1 MIAKN
6 SIKNNNSNTISIG
19 SILYDNREDGYE
31 INEEMNKEI
40 KNYKSCIN
48 INQEDE
54 SSSNTIYRYK
64 FTEDFMVDLYKFAK
78 IHQYDDR
85 KDFKEAWLIWVED
98 NKDIVDEE
106 IHRLLYLG
114 YEGDILDKMFKSA
127 RYYFRKKSTEKKQP
141 KQRRQYISVN
151 RELLNAMDK
160 HIEDNMYNDNYQPK
174 TGFITF
180 CKDNEIL
187 LKDAIS
193 KLYEQGEKNSGLIED
208 KIKKTYKNRYFMLVS
223 KK

>member
-31 INEEMNKEI
+31 INEEI
-40 KNYKSCIN
+40 KDYKSCIN

-54 SSSNTIYRYK
+54 TSSNTIYRYK
-64 FTEDFMVDLYKFAK
+64 FTEDFMVDLNKFAK

-85 KDFKEAWLIWVED
+85 KDFKEAWLTWVED

-127 RYYFRKKSTEKKQP
+127 RYYFRKKSTEKKTAQATSSIY
-141 KQRRQYISVN
+141 K
-151 RELLNAMDK
+151 
-160 HIEDNMYNDNYQPK
+160 
-174 TGFITF
+174 
-180 CKDNEIL
+180 CK
-187 LKDAIS
+187 
-193 KLYEQGEKNSGLIED
+193 
-208 KIKKTYKNRYFMLVS
+208 
-223 KK
+223 